1 MKRIILSI
9 LGYLFFIQFLSA
21 QITTNEVPFS
31 FGVTSS
37 QLLRDIS
44 TQELSAPDMTII
56 QAQDKVK
63 DALPG
68 GPLRFAYPVKVH
80 YTLANSGVWQTLEDG
95 SKLWRLKVRLPG
107 ALSTNALYDKF
118 RLPKGAKFYV
128 YSEDTRQSI
137 GAITSEYL
145 DNESN
150 SALHFQPA

>member
-68 GPLRFAYPVKVH
+68 GPLRLLIP
-80 YTLANSGVWQTLEDG
+80 
-95 SKLWRLKVRLPG
+95 
-107 ALSTNALYDKF
+107 
-118 RLPKGAKFYV
+118 
-128 YSEDTRQSI
+128 
-137 GAITSEYL
+137 
-145 DNESN
+145 
-150 SALHFQPA
+150 